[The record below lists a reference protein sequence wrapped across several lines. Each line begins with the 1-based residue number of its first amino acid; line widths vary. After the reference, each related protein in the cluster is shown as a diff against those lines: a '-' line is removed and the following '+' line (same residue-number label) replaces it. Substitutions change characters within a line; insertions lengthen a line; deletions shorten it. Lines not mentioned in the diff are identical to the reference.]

1 MTDTPAN
8 PYRYYPPTLPR
19 PGVISEAKIL
29 QLWDSKRDTYD
40 IAMQTGIP
48 EPQIEML
55 LHRALETRR

>member
-1 MTDTPAN
+1 MDTRVN

-19 PGVISEAKIL
+19 FDAVSDARIL

-40 IAMQTGIP
+40 IALQTGIP

-55 LHRALETRR
+55 LHRALDTRR